1 VAQVHD
7 ELLFEFHKDDLHL
20 VPKCKEIMENTY
32 PSQNGMKLTVGIEW
46 SDKSWATKDKKEWT
60 DEQQYVSA

>member
-1 VAQVHD
+1 
-7 ELLFEFHKDDLHL
+7 
-20 VPKCKEIMENTY
+20 
-32 PSQNGMKLTVGIEW
+32 MKLTVGIEW